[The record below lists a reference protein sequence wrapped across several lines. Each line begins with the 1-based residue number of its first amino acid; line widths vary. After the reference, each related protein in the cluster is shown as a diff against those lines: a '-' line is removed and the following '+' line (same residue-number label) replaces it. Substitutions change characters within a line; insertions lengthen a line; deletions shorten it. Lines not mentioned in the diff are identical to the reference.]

1 MRLGSRDLEAE
12 QPAAVVD
19 TWDID
24 KCKCTRRGMRT
35 GYATCGRFGGFAPKP
50 SANGQRVAAS
60 GVRVEAKL
68 PMRRRGGRRIKK
80 SWSTM
85 SLLGGSLMCVTKDKT
100 GM

>member
-1 MRLGSRDLEAE
+1 VKVYTAGDAYRLRYSWAVWRFRPKTIGERTTRGS
-12 QPAAVVD
+12 
-19 TWDID
+19 I
-24 KCKCTRRGMRT
+24 
-35 GYATCGRFGGFAPKP
+35 GG
-50 SANGQRVAAS
+50 

-80 SWSTM
+80 SSWSTM